1 MKRKQLLLLLFSWL
15 MTPLGIRA
23 AGPVQFFCIELHNG
37 SKAEFAL
44 STQPLISFSNG
55 SMTVTTTEKT
65 ITADLSDVIS
75 YTFSEESISTSIST
89 PTMQHVEKP
98 QINYS
103 TGHIRLSGLKE
114 KATVSIVDLKGQQI
128 FKGQSSPNGMMD
140 IDTSLY
146 AKGIYIICTPNG
158 NIKVAVEK

>member
-15 MTPLGIRA
+15 MTPLGIEA

-89 PTMQHVEKP
+89 PTMQHDKLLYRT
-98 QINYS
+98 YS
-103 TGHIRLSGLKE
+103 PKRTQRKSYCKYRGSKRS
-114 KATVSIVDLKGQQI
+114 T
-128 FKGQSSPNGMMD
+128 
-140 IDTSLY
+140 
-146 AKGIYIICTPNG
+146 
-158 NIKVAVEK
+158 NI

>member
-23 AGPVQFFCIELHNG
+23 AGPVQFFCIELHNE

-44 STQPLISFSNG
+44 STQPWISFSNG

-75 YTFSEESISTSIST
+75 YTFRGK
-89 PTMQHVEKP
+89 H
-98 QINYS
+98 
-103 TGHIRLSGLKE
+103 
-114 KATVSIVDLKGQQI
+114 
-128 FKGQSSPNGMMD
+128 
-140 IDTSLY
+140 
-146 AKGIYIICTPNG
+146 
-158 NIKVAVEK
+158 

>member
-15 MTPLGIRA
+15 MTPLGIEA

-103 TGHIRLSGLKE
+103 TGCLLY
-114 KATVSIVDLKGQQI
+114 T
-128 FKGQSSPNGMMD
+128 SPSPR
-140 IDTSLY
+140 DTR
-146 AKGIYIICTPNG
+146 
-158 NIKVAVEK
+158 